1 MLSLNSS
8 YSFAN
13 LMDPLL
19 KKSKTHNFCMYHS
32 GWICMCVGQWVVD
45 LVDRQICCK
54 YNNISPQMR
63 LTLRLNL
70 RLVKEVG
77 CLSKMCAFG
86 MALSLK
92 YLDKSDNYYIK
103 RQNWS
108 LFTKCKFYKN
118 LQESQIP
125 QYPASKLHFSE
136 RLRCTLCENVF
147 GCCSYLLHFL

>member
-19 KKSKTHNFCMYHS
+19 KKSKTHNFCMYHF

-70 RLVKEVG
+70 RLVKEVS
-77 CLSKMCAFG
+77 CLSIMCAFSIKSKVSRQVG
-86 MALSLK
+86 QLCYQK
-92 YLDKSDNYYIK
+92 GRLD
-103 RQNWS
+103 
-108 LFTKCKFYKN
+108 LFLYKMKILQKFAGISN
-118 LQESQIP
+118 PIVSHIEFI
-125 QYPASKLHFSE
+125 F
-136 RLRCTLCENVF
+136 F
-147 GCCSYLLHFL
+147 